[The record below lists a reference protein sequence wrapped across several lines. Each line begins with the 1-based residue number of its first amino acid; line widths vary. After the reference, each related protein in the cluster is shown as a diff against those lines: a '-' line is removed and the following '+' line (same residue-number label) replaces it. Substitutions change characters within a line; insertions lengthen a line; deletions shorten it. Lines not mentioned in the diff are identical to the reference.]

1 MDVDSIDD
9 SDMRKH
15 FDKNTVGKL
24 TVVVLREWLGA
35 KGQSIVGRKADL
47 VERVEAFFENK

>member
-9 SDMRKH
+9 SGMRKH
-15 FDKNTVGKL
+15 FDKNTVAKL
-24 TVVVLREWLGA
+24 TVAVLREWLGA